1 MVFLGKVSRFKRAA
15 PLELDL
21 SRKCLPVRVLVIGSK
36 SSMHC
41 LVAVV
46 GDLRQATFPVRNC
59 TTRRHATARNQLR
72 PKALDCTTQA
82 QYMCLL
88 VQCVTLRPEL
98 GTRNEGGRQTQR
110 TQGQGRLNHLSEA
123 RPTSSRSSTSRASP
137 ASGREF
143 FWRGGVSSP
152 ARSRMRSRFRRRAIS
167 RNRKAPTSAPGGALS
182 PVISHSRSTGSSA
195 SGHPLPPHN
204 RSPARRPAHAP
215 RPTPILGG
223 LPHTKYNRSA
233 RSASTDPRIKL
244 SRWGKHDE
252 LVFMMM
258 AVTSDH
264 APAEMA
270 PWSRTRSAHRKAAL
284 GRKFTSLQQ
293 FPRF

>member
-1 MVFLGKVSRFKRAA
+1 M
-15 PLELDL
+15 
-21 SRKCLPVRVLVIGSK
+21 
-36 SSMHC
+36 
-41 LVAVV
+41 
-46 GDLRQATFPVRNC
+46 N
-59 TTRRHATARNQLR
+59 
-72 PKALDCTTQA
+72 
-82 QYMCLL
+82 Y
-88 VQCVTLRPEL
+88 
-98 GTRNEGGRQTQR
+98 
-110 TQGQGRLNHLSEA
+110 LSEA

-143 FWRGGVSSP
+143 FWRGGVSPP

-195 SGHPLPPHN
+195 SDHPLPPYN

-215 RPTPILGG
+215 VPTPNLGG

-244 SRWGKHDE
+244 SRRGKHDE

-264 APAEMA
+264 APAEKA
-270 PWSRTRSAHRKAAL
+270 PWSRTRSALPAERPPSEEVCLAL
-284 GRKFTSLQQ
+284 S
-293 FPRF
+293 FPRFLTHVLRELVEGDLFVDSACRRRGISSWTPRAPWQGDGGPNGCGRWRQQR